1 MPYWTNSRGF
11 GLMQLDPPLQPYEY
25 RLWHWQNNAQD
36 GATVVMSKFSGYD
49 GADQFYARQ
58 VNQYGRH
65 TMRIRNTAQLGLTRR
80 PTKGRTASSVWTIMA
95 LHLQQGNGIGMQSGS
110 SSTIVPQR
118 ILLRG
123 LFRQALCRFGK
134 SIILTARVSTT
145 LRVSVHNDGGTR
157 EKIDDF
163 NTDVGGC
170 ECLRT
175 DEYAALLTHRLGFL
189 LAWGDCK
196 RYQQCFPN

>member
-58 VNQYGRH
+58 VNNGRH

-80 PTKGRTASSVWTIMA
+80 RTKGRTASSVWTMMA

-110 SSTIVPQR
+110 SSTIVPQDSR
-118 ILLRG
+118 ALRSEG
-123 LFRQALCRFGK
+123 GHAV
-134 SIILTARVSTT
+134 LTASSPLTCWVTWTST
-145 LRVSVHNDGGTR
+145 N
-157 EKIDDF
+157 
-163 NTDVGGC
+163 
-170 ECLRT
+170 
-175 DEYAALLTHRLGFL
+175 
-189 LAWGDCK
+189 
-196 RYQQCFPN
+196 Q